1 MSPERQRWKG
11 ADGIGAEMNRKFVLH
26 ASGYLQKFRAVSD
39 ASSSQSKAA
48 EKPGMRQ
55 RLIDAA
61 RAEFGERGIEAA
73 TTRGIAER
81 AGCNEVTLFRHF
93 ESKQKLLAAVVQ
105 GTSEE
110 FAAVCECREG
120 FRGDPQADLVRFAT
134 VYTDALDGCMGM
146 ARALIGEGNR
156 RPTLCKE
163 LVGDVIGPFH
173 RSIAGYLDERKH
185 EGKVRGDLNTL
196 AFAEVFTSAL
206 FGGEL
211 RRTSGLSGLDR
222 EAWIHETVGM
232 LVRGIEAR

>member
-1 MSPERQRWKG
+1 M
-11 ADGIGAEMNRKFVLH
+11 
-26 ASGYLQKFRAVSD
+26 QKICAVSD
-39 ASSSQSKAA
+39 APPIQSKAA

-81 AGCNEVTLFRHF
+81 AECNEVTLFRHF

-105 GTSEE
+105 ETSEE
-110 FAAVCECREG
+110 FAALCECREV
-120 FRGDPQADLVRFAT
+120 FTGDPLTDLGRFAT
-134 VYTDALDGCMGM
+134 VYLGSLDRCMGM

-163 LVGDVIGPFH
+163 LVGDVIEPFH
-173 RSIAGYLDERKH
+173 RSIACYLDQRKE
-185 EGKVRGDLNTL
+185 EGKLRGDLNTL
-196 AFAEVFTSAL
+196 AFSEVFTAAL

-222 EAWIHETVGM
+222 EAWIRETVDM